1 MNQYF
6 PSVNRPIYRVHDN
19 QRLQARTIGIG
30 YCLNLY
36 GRVDLCIRSRPRLQ
50 TSEKLSVSAHRLH
63 HNPRSFF
70 VYCPVLLVRFTSRPR
85 HCSCTLND
93 RSIYCINPHKC
104 LLPLTERFS
113 AAYVECTTFNSV
125 IICCSIKSNCGNIVV
140 VLICSFH
147 ACQTKSH

>member
-63 HNPRSFF
+63 HNPRSFLSI
-70 VYCPVLLVRFTSRPR
+70 VLFYWF
-85 HCSCTLND
+85 CSHNLD
-93 RSIYCINPHKC
+93 
-104 LLPLTERFS
+104 
-113 AAYVECTTFNSV
+113 
-125 IICCSIKSNCGNIVV
+125 
-140 VLICSFH
+140 VLF
-147 ACQTKSH
+147 